1 MEPTVDWFVNNI
13 LPWLF
18 MGTISGFIY
27 IYNEVNRIKIQ
38 LTNSMDRTVSLAD
51 SNKERIVGL
60 DRQLRKDLADLR
72 ADVEY
77 MSRNNV
83 SKGEMDRYLVQL
95 NSVVERITANINKL
109 I

>member
-1 MEPTVDWFVNNI
+1 MQPTLDWFINHI
-13 LPWLF
+13 LPWIF
-18 MGTISGFIY
+18 IGTISGFIY
-27 IYNEVNRIKIQ
+27 VYNEVNRIKQQ
-38 LTNSMDRTVSLAD
+38 LIASMDRTTSLAD
-51 SNKERIVGL
+51 SNKERITGL
-60 DRQLRKDLADLR
+60 DRQIRKDLADLR